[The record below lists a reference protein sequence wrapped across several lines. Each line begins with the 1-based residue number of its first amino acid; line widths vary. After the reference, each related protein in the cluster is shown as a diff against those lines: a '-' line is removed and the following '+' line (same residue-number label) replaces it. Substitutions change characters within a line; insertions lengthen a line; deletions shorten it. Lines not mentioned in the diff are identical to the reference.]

1 MRKFASWMM
10 TLVFPLLVVR
20 PVLAEDAQH
29 YLMPMPASVEFSS
42 GRLGLD
48 GNFRVSVA
56 GFSDARLQRAI
67 DRVVARLER
76 RTGFT
81 LSHEVTKDST
91 AATLVITAKGPGE
104 AVQGLEE
111 DESYELQVTPQQASL
126 RAPTVVGVL
135 RGLETL
141 LQLMDADA
149 NGYYFATASIHDQPR
164 FAWRGLLLDPAR
176 HFLPVALIE
185 RNLDAMAM
193 VKLNVLHWHLSD
205 DEGFRI
211 ESHRYPL
218 LQKLGSDGQYYTQDQ
233 IREVVT
239 YARDRGIRVVPEF
252 DIPGHATSWFVGY
265 PQYASAPGPYQIAR
279 STFDVKLPAFDPT
292 REDVYEF
299 IDNFIGEISA
309 LFPDVYWHIGGD
321 EVKPDHWDA
330 NPAIQAFR
338 KQHGFKDDAA
348 LQAYFNQRLMNILKK
363 YGKQMVGWDEVL
375 NPALPKETVIDSW
388 RDTASLAQAVRQGFR
403 GMLSAPYYLD
413 AMETAATYYAADPI
427 AESEHLDAAAAS
439 RIMGGEVCAWGEYM
453 TPENIESRL
462 WPRTAAIA
470 ERFWSPREV
479 RDVDDM
485 YRRLD
490 RVNVELEEVGVR
502 HLTNPNLMLRRLAG
516 SEDTQLLRALLR
528 FIEPQDAISRFDEPD
543 HPDRLTPLISL
554 RDIALPDAAGRR
566 EVGAMVDAFLHD
578 APNYSAS
585 RADLEREFTE
595 WRGMPAALDA
605 LSAHAPLV
613 RDAGPVAAKLAAVG
627 AAGQEALGYLTR
639 GETPP
644 QAWVQSQLALLDDAA
659 KPHAHLRVAV
669 TPAVRQ
675 LVLAAGH
682 REQAAKD

>member
-1 MRKFASWMM
+1 MRKPALWMM
-10 TLVFPLLVVR
+10 LPFTLLFLR
-20 PVLAEDAQH
+20 PARAAGAPND
-29 YLMPMPASVEFSS
+29 LMPVPASVEFNA
-42 GRLGLD
+42 GRLRLD
-48 GNFRVSVA
+48 GSFRVSVT
-56 GFSDARLQRAI
+56 GYSDARLQRAV
-67 DRVVARLER
+67 DRAVARLER

-81 LSHEVTKDST
+81 LSHEVLKGSI
-91 AATLVITAKGPGE
+91 AATLIVTANGPGE
-104 AVQGLEE
+104 AIQGVEE
-111 DESYELQVTPQQASL
+111 DETYELQVTPQQASL

-141 LQLMDADA
+141 LQLVETDGS
-149 NGYYFATASIHDQPR
+149 GYYFAAASIHDQPR
-164 FAWRGLLLDPAR
+164 FPWRGLLLDPAR
-176 HFLPVALIE
+176 HFLPVAVIE

-211 ESHRYPL
+211 ESHRYPR
-218 LQKLGSDGQYYTQDQ
+218 LQELGSDGQYYTQQ
-233 IREVVT
+233 QVREVVA
-239 YARDRGIRVVPEF
+239 YARDRGVRVVPEF

-292 REDVYEF
+292 REEVYAF
-299 IDNFIGEISA
+299 IDGFIGEISA

-321 EVKPDHWDA
+321 EVKPDQWDA
-330 NPAIQAFR
+330 NPAIQAF
-338 KQHGFKDDAA
+338 KKKHGFRDDAA

-363 YGKQMVGWDEVL
+363 YRKQMVGWDEVL

-427 AESEHLDAAAAS
+427 SESEHLDAAAAS
-439 RIMGGEVCAWGEYM
+439 RIMGGEACAWAEYLDQD
-453 TPENIESRL
+453 NIESRL

-479 RDVDDM
+479 RDTDDM

-490 RVNVELEEVGVR
+490 RVNVQLEEAGVR

-516 SEDTQLLRALLR
+516 AEDIRLLRAFLR
-528 FIEPQDAISRFDEPD
+528 LVEPQDAISRFDEPD
-543 HPDRLTPLISL
+543 HPNRLTPLVTL
-554 RDIALPDAAGRR
+554 PDIALPDASGRR
-566 EVGAMVDAFLHD
+566 EVGALVDALLRD
-578 APNYSAS
+578 APRYTAS
-585 RADLEREFTE
+585 RAELEREFAA
-595 WRGMPAALDA
+595 WRELPAALDA

-613 RDAGPVAAKLAAVG
+613 RGAAPAAAKIAALG

-639 GETPP
+639 GETPAP
-644 QAWVQSQLALLDDAA
+644 AWMQGQLALLDEAA
-659 KPHAHLRVAV
+659 KPQAHLRVAV
-669 TPAVRQ
+669 APAVRK
-675 LVLAAGH
+675 LILAAAHSGEAP
-682 REQAAKD
+682 RN